1 MLRLYTSELDP
12 QGQAAEKLLIN
23 KNVQYKKI
31 IINESTKKEDANFA
45 LRLVQ
50 VFLKSSS
57 VPLSFPF
64 LTVQRAFS
72 ERTQQTQQTQQTQ
85 HTQPAGEEEE
95 RIVLFGFDPAE
106 WESFLLLQVS
116 SGILMPDIDLTH
128 VPVVSPDPETVQ

>member
-23 KNVQYKKI
+23 KNVQYKKV

-50 VFLKSSS
+50 AFLKSSS

-64 LTVQRAFS
+64 LTVQRAS
-72 ERTQQTQQTQQTQ
+72 AEQTQQTQ
-85 HTQPAGEEEE
+85 HAQPAGEEEE